1 MVQRK
6 QKDLSDATRWHIWQ
20 NTDGQ
25 TEAIRAHN
33 WKFHAE
39 EWVRLV
45 IAEKLKGWETI
56 EGKLMDYRCRQSA
69 TMAQTAQMREEFTLE
84 GFYERLVRWVAV
96 DDQVS

>member
-1 MVQRK
+1 
-6 QKDLSDATRWHIWQ
+6 LDAASRWHVWQ

-45 IAEKLKGWETI
+45 IAEKLKGWEMI
-56 EGKLMDYRCRQSA
+56 EAKLMDYRRQSTA
-69 TMAQTAQMREEFTLE
+69 TAQTGKPCEGFTLE
-84 GFYERLVRWVAV
+84 RFYERLVRWVAV